1 MKTIISCLLSATL
14 FASCLSGI
22 PKGKSKAI
30 THETFTKL
38 LQKNVNDKGFV
49 NYKAFIKD
57 SVALNNYLTL
67 LSNNAPAN
75 SWTKNEKFA
84 YWINAYN
91 AYTIKL
97 ITNNY
102 PIKSI
107 KDLQGNNAVIFIN
120 TVWDKKFFKIG
131 NITMTLNTIEHK
143 ILRKKFND
151 SRLHFAINCASYS
164 CPKLLNSAYEAATLD
179 AQLTQQAKDFLAD
192 TDKNKVT
199 ASNPQLSYI
208 FKWFNGDFTKNGMTK
223 IEFINQYSP
232 VKINSD
238 ANLDYMTYNWNLNE
252 QQ

>member
-1 MKTIISCLLSATL
+1 MKTIISCLLSASL
-14 FASCLSGI
+14 FTSCLSGI

-91 AYTIKL
+91 AFTIKL

-102 PIKSI
+102 PVKSI

-131 NITMTLNTIEHK
+131 GKFATMPPVV
-143 ILRKKFND
+143 
-151 SRLHFAINCASYS
+151 INSI
-164 CPKLLNSAYEAATLD
+164 AALC
-179 AQLTQQAKDFLAD
+179 F
-192 TDKNKVT
+192 KNKHPCGCC
-199 ASNPQLSYI
+199 NQ
-208 FKWFNGDFTKNGMTK
+208 
-223 IEFINQYSP
+223 FIATVVFSLAQ
-232 VKINSD
+232 VR
-238 ANLDYMTYNWNLNE
+238 WWR
-252 QQ
+252 